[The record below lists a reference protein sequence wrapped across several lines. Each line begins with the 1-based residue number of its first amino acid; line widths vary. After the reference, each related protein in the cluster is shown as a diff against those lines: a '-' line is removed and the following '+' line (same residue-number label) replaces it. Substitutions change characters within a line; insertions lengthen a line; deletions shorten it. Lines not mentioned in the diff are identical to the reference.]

1 MTGELREVIQLDAQL
16 DGFQERCYKEA
27 DSDQSSEE
35 ADSEWAFYKEKSE
48 SVDTQN
54 SEEA

>member
-35 ADSEWAFYKEKSE
+35 ADSE
-48 SVDTQN
+48 
-54 SEEA
+54 